1 MKTFKINEQLWL
13 KHTDMYQVAY
23 EQMYEFENIVVV
35 LKPYKLTYQ
44 QLQSTPIRIA
54 FYNIYSF
61 REVFAE
67 FRITHQTQI
76 SELSK
81 ILQRLNFSENLITNI
96 LKVILN
102 NWEDQF
108 KNKNQFKNKGLEL
121 VTFPSTPEHFYNSVF
136 NDKQEPS
143 WKKGFFEVKF

>member
-1 MKTFKINEQLWL
+1 MKTFKINERLWL

-23 EQMYEFENIVVV
+23 EEMYEFENMVVV

-67 FRITHQTQI
+67 FRINSQTQI
-76 SELSK
+76 NELSK

-108 KNKNQFKNKGLEL
+108 KNKNQFKNKDLEL
-121 VTFPSTPEHFYNSVF
+121 VTFPGTPEHFYKSVF

-143 WKKGFFEVKF
+143 WKKGFI